1 MLLSILEHQEDTSGQ
16 EKQGRPTE
24 VRQDDQRH
32 QGCQRDTWIFK
43 SALDGMIM
51 MVKMMLTMMMMT
63 MMMMTMMMM
72 TMMMLAITM
81 IGA

>member
-1 MLLSILEHQEDTSGQ
+1 MLLSILEHQEDPSGQ

-51 MVKMMLTMMMMT
+51 MMKMMLTMLT
-63 MMMMTMMMM
+63 MM
-72 TMMMLAITM
+72 TMMMLVITM